1 MFVDPE
7 KAVEALDLRPGMKA
21 ADFGCGAGFYT
32 IPLARRLGEA
42 GKVYAFDI
50 RPEALGVARSKARES
65 GFSNVE
71 TVRTDLEAEEAT
83 HLKEKSVDA
92 VLISNILFQVE
103 NKAAV
108 AREAFRI
115 LKPGGELMVVEWAEE
130 KNSFG
135 PPVKA
140 RLDRKA
146 AEEFF
151 LKAGFTF
158 RKEFPAGEH
167 HYGLIFK
174 KP

>member
-1 MFVDPE
+1 MFVAPQ
-7 KAVEALDLRPGMKA
+7 KAVETLDLRPGMKA

-42 GKVYAFDI
+42 GKVWAFDI
-50 RPEALGVARSKARES
+50 RTEMLEVVRSKAREL
-65 GFSNVE
+65 GLSNVE
-71 TVRTDLEAEEAT
+71 TVRADLETIEAT
-83 HLKEKSVDA
+83 HLKENSVDT

-103 NKAAV
+103 DKAAL

-135 PPVKA
+135 PPVKT
-140 RLDRKA
+140 RLDRRA

-151 LKAGFTF
+151 LKAGFSF

-167 HYGLIFK
+167 HYGLIFRK
-174 KP
+174 